1 MKPRL
6 SDIARIAGVSKA
18 TASRALANSPLV
30 KEETKRRVLEVA
42 KQYNYQP
49 NALAQAVATKRSGI
63 LGFCMHKSQHPY
75 FGHSFFGPM
84 LDGAIEEAR
93 RHNYHILVAPADPAN
108 TTFDE
113 HFIQDSID
121 GVILATFTPM
131 EPIQEFRRRNIPL
144 VLVNDAVPTPNNAFI
159 VQDEYGGAKAV
170 MRHLIKERGHRKIAF
185 ISDRLSHLSY
195 YLRYLAYLDAHR
207 EYGLELYNNPKI
219 KLGNVWGKFPRP
231 DRQKLEMLG
240 QKVREIEG
248 TPIIIEGIDSSQA
261 RDAVYPILM
270 ATDDK
275 DLPTAIFAATDS
287 LALGTIE
294 AIWEAGLE
302 VPRDIA
308 VAGFDDLPMSAAFTP
323 PLTTVHSNPFE
334 MGQAAVQELL
344 KLIADPQR
352 DSTIRWVD
360 THLVVRKST

>member
-1 MKPRL
+1 MKTRL

-18 TASRALANSPLV
+18 TASRALADSPLV
-30 KEETKRRVLEVA
+30 KEETKRRILEIA

-63 LGFCMHKSQHPY
+63 LGFCMHKSQSPY

-93 RHNYHILVAPADPAN
+93 RHNYHILVAPSDPKN

-131 EPIQEFRRRNIPL
+131 EPINEFRRRNIPL

-159 VQDEYGGAKAV
+159 VQDEYGGAKAI
-170 MRHLIKERGHRKIAF
+170 MRHLIVERGHRKIAF
-185 ISDRLSHLSY
+185 ISDRLSHPSY

-207 EYGLELYNNPKI
+207 EHGLEVYNNPGI
-219 KLGNVWGKFPRP
+219 KLGNVWGNYPRP
-231 DRQKLEMLG
+231 NNQKLELLG
-240 QKVREIEG
+240 QKVQEIRG
-248 TPIIIEGIDSSQA
+248 TPVIIDGIDSPQA
-261 RDAVYPILM
+261 RDAVYQML
-270 ATDDK
+270 ATEN
-275 DLPTAIFAATDS
+275 LPTAIFAATDS
-287 LALGTIE
+287 IALGAIE
-294 AIWEAGLE
+294 AIWEAGLD

-323 PLTTVHSNPFE
+323 PLTTVHANPFE
-334 MGQAAVQELL
+334 VGQAAVQELL
-344 KLIADPQR
+344 KLIANPER
-352 DSTIRWVD
+352 ESIIRWVD